1 MEKILR
7 FIQVKLIFL
16 NRSKFFSETY
26 FLDWEKSKK
35 WFFPQDI
42 ALLIVEKFEIG
53 INRKINPICLPY
65 DLGQKFNLRFT
76 GERPSLKLTYTYICH
91 FFSK

>member
-7 FIQVKLIFL
+7 FIQVKLIFPT
-16 NRSKFFSETY
+16 RSQFFNETY

-65 DLGQKFNLRFT
+65 DLGKRSDKKHLRFI
-76 GERPSLKLTYTYICH
+76 GKCQQPSFRLIFIC
-91 FFSK
+91 SL